1 MEGTMRRTQWRGQ
14 DVGRPWCGEAGMMG
28 GGHCQWRE
36 DTRRQPQRASREAY
50 RKGGVFL
57 ASSRGRGRGFGM
69 VMDQLG
75 LELGLGLGGVGF
87 QDMGFQA

>member
-1 MEGTMRRTQWRGQ
+1 
-14 DVGRPWCGEAGMMG
+14 MG
-28 GGHCQWRE
+28 GGHKE
-36 DTRRQPQRASREAY
+36 AAATSITRSIQ
-50 RKGGVFL
+50 KGGVFL

>member
-1 MEGTMRRTQWRGQ
+1 MI
-14 DVGRPWCGEAGMMG
+14 G
-28 GGHCQWRE
+28 GGHCQWGE

-50 RKGGVFL
+50 RKGGVLL
-57 ASSRGRGRGFGM
+57 ASSRGRGWGFGM

-75 LELGLGLGGVGF
+75 LELGSGLGGVGF